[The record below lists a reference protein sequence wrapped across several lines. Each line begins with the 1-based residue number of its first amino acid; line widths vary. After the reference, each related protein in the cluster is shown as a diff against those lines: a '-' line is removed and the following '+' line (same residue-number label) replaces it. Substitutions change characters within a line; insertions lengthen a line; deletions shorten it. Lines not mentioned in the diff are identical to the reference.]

1 MGRTNRTYLQK
12 INSQQKHASRLVH
25 HKNRFYHSKELFTSC
40 EILNIYQLNLPKT
53 AVFMHKIKNR
63 TAPSL
68 FLEKFDEQ
76 AHAYPTCFS
85 SENYR
90 KP

>member
-12 INSQQKHASRLVH
+12 INSQQKHASSLV
-25 HKNRFYHSKELFTSC
+25 HKNRFYHLKELFRSC
-40 EILNIYQLNLPKT
+40 EIPNIYKINLLKT

-63 TAPSL
+63 TAPSS
-68 FLEKFDEQ
+68 FLKKFDEQ